1 MAKESCITGYTTGVF
16 DLFHIGHLNLLRR
29 ASENCDRLIVGVT
42 SDDLVRYKHKNAV
55 IPFEER
61 IEIVKSITYVDEVVA
76 QTSMDKFEAWKRLGF
91 DVMFVGSDWKG
102 HERWIKYEE
111 QFSEVGVEV
120 VYFPYTVGTSST
132 IINETLQ
139 NLRE

>member
-1 MAKESCITGYTTGVF
+1 MTQESRITGYTTGVF

-61 IEIVKSITYVDEVVA
+61 IEIVKSIIYVDEVVA

-102 HERWIKYEE
+102 HERI
-111 QFSEVGVEV
+111 
-120 VYFPYTVGTSST
+120 
-132 IINETLQ
+132 
-139 NLRE
+139 